1 MHLHRLYTYDHFC
14 AIVFLFFINSLSLAL
29 CGCCGSGFGLAY
41 LCLISVASVF
51 LLVLVKRQID
61 IAFHN
66 GNHFCWKIL
75 RNFVATNAL
84 NKMARKRLRTRLVS
98 ESYRNLSRIHCFYS
112 KWLCFCKSIG
122 IILLHVHDC
131 HMHFHSC
138 QFELSSFRCIL
149 VRSCCSVLC
158 MLNGT

>member
-1 MHLHRLYTYDHFC
+1 MTIWLKFIIRIIAMRIYMFSSLKTHNFVRSHNSMRSADCTYAFAPPLYLWSFLRNC
-14 AIVFLFFINSLSLAL
+14 ILFFINSLSLAL

-41 LCLISVASVF
+41 LCLVSVSSVF

-98 ESYRNLSRIHCFYS
+98 ESYRNLSRIHCF
-112 KWLCFCKSIG
+112 
-122 IILLHVHDC
+122 
-131 HMHFHSC
+131 
-138 QFELSSFRCIL
+138 
-149 VRSCCSVLC
+149 
-158 MLNGT
+158 